1 MEEDDGVA
9 MNHKIE
15 LIKRT
20 TLLEGFSENKI
31 QSFLKSGNFR
41 VVTYKKNAV
50 IHFDGDVCTK
60 LELLLSGSVMVER
73 IEEDGNFLTVSE
85 IKAND
90 MIGGSLLYSN
100 HPYYPMTVVAQS
112 DTIVLEIEKEIL
124 FRLLSNNPWFLRL
137 YLEYTSNR
145 TFLLGYRLKSYVHKT
160 IREHLMDYLKLE
172 SIKQNSKCI
181 VLSTTKKVL
190 AEQIGVQRTSLSRE
204 LAKIKK
210 EGLVDFV
217 SKTIT
222 LL

>member
-1 MEEDDGVA
+1 MEDVGEP

-20 TLLEGFSENKI
+20 TLLEGFSENEI
-31 QSFLKSGNFR
+31 ESFLRLGNFR
-41 VVTYKKNAV
+41 VVTYKKNTV

-73 IEEDGNFLTVSE
+73 IEEDGNFLTISE

-112 DTIVLEIEKEIL
+112 DTIVLEIEKETL
-124 FRLLSNNPWFLRL
+124 FSLLSKNPWFLRI

-172 SIKQNSKCI
+172 TIKQNSKCI
-181 VLSTTKKVL
+181 VLSTTKKAL

-204 LAKIKK
+204 LAKMKK
-210 EGLVDFV
+210 EGIIDFDN
-217 SKTIT
+217 KTIA